1 MGVLLWCVSWA
12 DLFYSFHGL
21 VHGWTPAPIFF
32 VTPLVVGVT
41 MVSVGP
47 GKLSGGGSPVGFE
60 IVMGEPSALRRRP
73 DTLTVGRWGVA
84 TQGGEEQR

>member
-12 DLFYSFHGL
+12 DLFYSLHGL
-21 VHGWTPAPIFF
+21 DHGWAPAPIFF

-47 GKLSGGGSPVGFE
+47 RKLSGAGSPVGWGM
-60 IVMGEPSALRRRP
+60 VMGVPWALRRRL
-73 DTLTVGRWGVA
+73 DTSVTGRRWG
-84 TQGGEEQR
+84 

>member
-21 VHGWTPAPIFF
+21 VHGWAPAPIFF

-47 GKLSGGGSPVGFE
+47 GDLGVGGSLVGCGML
-60 IVMGEPSALRRRP
+60 MGELWALRRRL
-73 DTLTVGRWGVA
+73 DTLE
-84 TQGGEEQR
+84 GGNPRDI